1 MARNETPS
9 ARRPRGW
16 VDGRPSWLRALHCGL
31 SGCQARTKDGAGNWY
46 ATSLTPTT
54 NDWGVDIFAER
65 HEERLAVQVKM
76 YGRAR
81 PVNRQMIRLRE
92 A

>member
-1 MARNETPS
+1 MKPEAFERVVARHLETE
-9 ARRPRGW
+9 G
-16 VDGRPSWLRALHCGL
+16 
-31 SGCQARTKDGAGNWY
+31 Y

-65 HEERLAVQVKM
+65 HDERLAVQVKM